1 MYLLALDQG
10 TTSSRAIVFNQ
21 QLQVIASAQKEF
33 RLLTP
38 QNGWVE
44 QDALEIWASQ
54 MATAQEAISRAGILA
69 TDIAGIGIGNQRETT
84 VFWHK
89 KTGKPLGNALVWQDR
104 RTHDWC
110 LAQNHM
116 SAHVQKITGLRLDPY
131 FSASKMVWML
141 EHYPE
146 ARQLAQEGL
155 LAAGTI
161 DSWLIWQLSRGKTHV
176 TDVSNASR
184 TMLMDLDSKIWSCEL
199 CEQWGIPMS
208 ILPDIVPSGGEIATT
223 AKGLFARE
231 IPIVAAL
238 GDQQAALFGHGCQV
252 AGMAKNTYGT
262 GCFMLMN
269 TGDQPSISQHQLLS
283 TAAWQANHQAT
294 QYALEGSVFMAGA
307 IVQWL
312 RDNLGF
318 IQKSEE
324 VEQLA
329 QTVSNSGGVTLIPA
343 FTGLGAPYWR
353 ADVTASIS
361 GLTRGSNKGHIARAA
376 LEAIAFQV
384 ADVLGAM
391 QKDAPVPLTE
401 LRVDGG
407 ASNNNMLM
415 QFQADILGVPVLRP
429 TMTEVTAL
437 GVAKMA
443 ALALG
448 WMDESD
454 IANLWQLDRAFEPSI
469 GEDERSVLLNH
480 WQKAIGKVLQ

>member
-1 MYLLALDQG
+1 
-10 TTSSRAIVFNQ
+10 
-21 QLQVIASAQKEF
+21 
-33 RLLTP
+33 
-38 QNGWVE
+38 
-44 QDALEIWASQ
+44 
-54 MATAQEAISRAGILA
+54 
-69 TDIAGIGIGNQRETT
+69 
-84 VFWHK
+84 
-89 KTGKPLGNALVWQDR
+89 
-104 RTHDWC
+104 
-110 LAQNHM
+110 
-116 SAHVQKITGLRLDPY
+116 
-131 FSASKMVWML
+131 
-141 EHYPE
+141 
-146 ARQLAQEGL
+146 
-155 LAAGTI
+155 
-161 DSWLIWQLSRGKTHV
+161 
-176 TDVSNASR
+176 
-184 TMLMDLDSKIWSCEL
+184 
-199 CEQWGIPMS
+199 
-208 ILPDIVPSGGEIATT
+208 
-223 AKGLFARE
+223 
-231 IPIVAAL
+231 
-238 GDQQAALFGHGCQV
+238 
-252 AGMAKNTYGT
+252 
-262 GCFMLMN
+262 
-269 TGDQPSISQHQLLS
+269 
-283 TAAWQANHQAT
+283 
-294 QYALEGSVFMAGA
+294 MAGA